1 MNRFQCVDEAREVRR
16 THQHVDVAR
25 QSPRGAQ
32 AGKDGGTLDVQ
43 DVDTTVVG
51 ELLDHGVGEMDTC
64 RDRGMAA
71 ARLFAHTL
79 IVPPRGA
86 GESCIQTCG
95 WVAHPRLASM
105 TFADFVRLTRA
116 YVWVLI
122 GCTILGALLMIAKTT
137 QDPVLYAATSSGLV
151 RVGNPSTAGEEQG
164 NAQLAE
170 DKANLYKFLV
180 SKTPVA
186 EKVIEELGLDVAPSD
201 IAGRFSATVDADV
214 NSLTVTAV
222 GSTPE
227 EARDLANA
235 VVGAVVEVA
244 RVVDTGQTT
253 SNKPALTRIVPLEEA
268 QLPGAPFTPN
278 YRTAALKGALG
289 GLALAYAVLITRR
302 LVDRRVRS
310 AKHVEEAT
318 GAAVLGVIPKE
329 EVLGRAHRGVR
340 GDLGKAAEAFRQLR
354 TNLRFVDVD
363 NEPRK
368 IVVTSALPGEGKSTV
383 SSNIARLVAQ
393 AGTPVLLIDADLRRP
408 MIASTFEVDG
418 AVGLTQALAGDV
430 EVKDVIIDSGM
441 ANLSLLPAGRIPPNP
456 SELLGSLRMKQ
467 MIDDLSVDYLVILD
481 APPLLPVTDAGLLS
495 AFCDGALLVQAS
507 GKTQIEQ
514 SQHCRRIL
522 DQVGSR
528 LLGVVLNKA
537 PVKGANAIVYGG
549 GYGGYGGYGGGYKS
563 EYKSVEVYSAAGKGR
578 RRKPDGDVPSDT
590 SVPVKASRTRKGSKA
605 RS

>member
-1 MNRFQCVDEAREVRR
+1 
-16 THQHVDVAR
+16 
-25 QSPRGAQ
+25 
-32 AGKDGGTLDVQ
+32 
-43 DVDTTVVG
+43 
-51 ELLDHGVGEMDTC
+51 
-64 RDRGMAA
+64 
-71 ARLFAHTL
+71 
-79 IVPPRGA
+79 
-86 GESCIQTCG
+86 
-95 WVAHPRLASM
+95 M
-105 TFADFVRLTRA
+105 TFADFVRLSRA

-137 QDPVLYAATSSGLV
+137 REPVLYSATSSGLV
-151 RVGNPSTAGEEQG
+151 RVGTATTPGEEQG
-164 NAQLAE
+164 NALVAE
-170 DKANLYKFLV
+170 DKANLYAFLV

-186 EKVIEELGLDVAPSD
+186 ERVVEDLGLDVPPSA
-201 IAGRFSATVDADV
+201 IAGRFSASVDATV
-214 NSLTVTAV
+214 NSLTVSAI

-235 VVGAVVEVA
+235 VVDAVVVVA
-244 RVVDTGQTT
+244 QQIETGET
-253 SNKPALTRIVPLEEA
+253 NPKEPGLTRIIPLEEA
-268 QLPGAPFTPN
+268 ELPGAPFTPDYEN
-278 YRTAALKGALG
+278 AAMKGAIG
-289 GLALAYAVLITRR
+289 GLGLAYGFLIARR
-302 LVDRRVRS
+302 LIDRRVRS

-318 GAAVLGVIPKE
+318 GASVLGVIPKE
-329 EVLGRAHRGVR
+329 DALGRTHRGVR

-368 IVVTSALPGEGKSTV
+368 IVVTSALAGEGKSTV

-408 MIASTFEVDG
+408 MIATTFEIDG

-430 EVKDVIIDSGM
+430 EVKDVIVESGM
-441 ANLSLLPAGRIPPNP
+441 TNLSLLPAGRIPPNP

-467 MIDDLSVDYLVILD
+467 MIDDLAQDYLVILD

-549 GYGGYGGYGGGYKS
+549 YGGYGGSYTS
-563 EYKSVEVYSAAGKGR
+563 EYASREAYSTAGKGR
-578 RRKPDGDVPSDT
+578 RRKEQKA
-590 SVPVKASRTRKGSKA
+590 VKAVKAESAEKPSKPSKVGKA
-605 RS
+605 

>member
-1 MNRFQCVDEAREVRR
+1 
-16 THQHVDVAR
+16 
-25 QSPRGAQ
+25 
-32 AGKDGGTLDVQ
+32 
-43 DVDTTVVG
+43 
-51 ELLDHGVGEMDTC
+51 
-64 RDRGMAA
+64 
-71 ARLFAHTL
+71 
-79 IVPPRGA
+79 
-86 GESCIQTCG
+86 
-95 WVAHPRLASM
+95 M
-105 TFADFVRLTRA
+105 TFADFVRLSRA

-137 QDPVLYAATSSGLV
+137 REPVLYSATSSGLV
-151 RVGNPSTAGEEQG
+151 RVGNAQTAGEEQG
-164 NAQLAE
+164 NSQLAE
-170 DKANLYKFLV
+170 DKANLYAFLV

-186 EKVIEELGLDVAPSD
+186 QEVIDELGLDVPPAA
-201 IAGRFSATVDADV
+201 IAGRFSASVDASV
-214 NSLTVTAV
+214 NSLTISAV
-222 GSTPE
+222 GTTPE

-235 VVGAVVEVA
+235 VVDAVVVVA
-244 RVVDTGQTT
+244 EDVDGG
-253 SNKPALTRIVPLEEA
+253 NGLTKIIPLEEA
-268 QLPGAPFTPN
+268 QLPGAPFTPD
-278 YRTAALKGALG
+278 YQRAAMKGAAG
-289 GLALAYAVLITRR
+289 GLGLAYAFLIARR
-302 LVDRRVRS
+302 LIDRRVRS

-318 GAAVLGVIPKE
+318 GAAVLGIIPKE
-329 EVLGRAHRGVR
+329 EALGRTHRGVR
-340 GDLGKAAEAFRQLR
+340 GDLGRAAESFRQLR

-408 MIASTFEVDG
+408 MIATTFEIDG

-430 EVKDVIIDSGM
+430 DVRDVIVESGM
-441 ANLSLLPAGRIPPNP
+441 TNLSLLPAGRIPPNP

-467 MIDDLSVDYLVILD
+467 LIDDLAEDYLVILD

-549 GYGGYGGYGGGYKS
+549 GYGGYGGYGYKS
-563 EYKSVEVYSAAGKGR
+563 EYKAVDAYSTAGKGR
-578 RRKPDGDVPSDT
+578 RRKPAKSEKPT
-590 SVPVKASRTRKGSKA
+590 KADKTEKA
-605 RS
+605 GKA

>member
-1 MNRFQCVDEAREVRR
+1 
-16 THQHVDVAR
+16 
-25 QSPRGAQ
+25 
-32 AGKDGGTLDVQ
+32 
-43 DVDTTVVG
+43 
-51 ELLDHGVGEMDTC
+51 
-64 RDRGMAA
+64 
-71 ARLFAHTL
+71 
-79 IVPPRGA
+79 
-86 GESCIQTCG
+86 
-95 WVAHPRLASM
+95 M
-105 TFADFVRLTRA
+105 TFADFVRLSRA

-137 QDPVLYAATSSGLV
+137 REPVLYAATSSGLV
-151 RVGNPSTAGEEQG
+151 RVGNATDAGTEQG
-164 NAQLAE
+164 NSQLAE
-170 DKANLYKFLV
+170 DKANLYAYLAT
-180 SKTPVA
+180 KTPVA
-186 EKVIEELGLDVAPSD
+186 QEVIDELDLDVPPAA
-201 IAGRFSATVDADV
+201 IAGRFTPSVDADV
-214 NSLTVTAV
+214 NALTITAI
-222 GSTPE
+222 GTTPE

-235 VVGAVVEVA
+235 VVEAVVVVAKEVDG
-244 RVVDTGQTT
+244 DTG
-253 SNKPALTRIVPLEEA
+253 LTKIIPLEPAE
-268 QLPGAPFTPN
+268 LPGAPFTPD
-278 YRTAALKGALG
+278 YERAAMKGAAG
-289 GLALAYAVLITRR
+289 GLAIAYAFLIARR
-302 LVDRRVRS
+302 LIDRKVRS

-329 EVLGRAHRGVR
+329 EVLGRSNRGVR

-354 TNLRFVDVD
+354 TNLRFVDID

-393 AGTPVLLIDADLRRP
+393 AGTKVLLIDADLRRP
-408 MIASTFEVDG
+408 MIATTFEVDG
-418 AVGLTQALAGDV
+418 AVGLTQALAGDIDV
-430 EVKDVIIDSGM
+430 TDVIVESGM

-456 SELLGSLRMKQ
+456 SELLGSLKMKQ
-467 MIDDLSVDYLVILD
+467 MIDDLAVDYLVILD

-563 EYKSVEVYSAAGKGR
+563 EYKALDAYSTAGKGR
-578 RRKPDGDVPSDT
+578 RRKSAAKTDKTGKVD
-590 SVPVKASRTRKGSKA
+590 KAARTSKA
-605 RS
+605 EKATKA

>member
-1 MNRFQCVDEAREVRR
+1 
-16 THQHVDVAR
+16 
-25 QSPRGAQ
+25 
-32 AGKDGGTLDVQ
+32 
-43 DVDTTVVG
+43 
-51 ELLDHGVGEMDTC
+51 
-64 RDRGMAA
+64 
-71 ARLFAHTL
+71 
-79 IVPPRGA
+79 
-86 GESCIQTCG
+86 
-95 WVAHPRLASM
+95 M
-105 TFADFVRLTRA
+105 TFADFVRLSRA

-137 QDPVLYAATSSGLV
+137 RDPVLYSATASGLV
-151 RVGNPSTAGEEQG
+151 RVGNATSAGEEQG
-164 NAQLAE
+164 NNQLAE
-170 DKANLYKFLV
+170 DKANLYAFLV

-186 EKVIEELGLDVAPSD
+186 QEVVDELGLDVPPGA
-201 IAGRFSATVDADV
+201 IAGRFSASVDADV
-214 NSLTVTAV
+214 NSLTVSAV
-222 GSTPE
+222 GTTPE

-235 VVGAVVEVA
+235 VVEAVVVVA
-244 RVVDTGQTT
+244 EDIDG
-253 SNKPALTRIVPLEEA
+253 SSLTKIIPLEEA
-268 QLPGAPFTPN
+268 QLPGAPFTPD
-278 YRTAALKGALG
+278 YERAAMKGAIG
-289 GLALAYAVLITRR
+289 GLGIAYAFLIARR
-302 LVDRRVRS
+302 LIDRRVRS

-329 EVLGRAHRGVR
+329 EVLGRTHRGVR
-340 GDLGKAAEAFRQLR
+340 GDLGRAAEAFRQLR

-393 AGTPVLLIDADLRRP
+393 AGTKVLLIDADLRRP
-408 MIASTFEVDG
+408 MIATTFEIDG

-430 EVKDVIIDSGM
+430 DVKDVIVDSGM
-441 ANLSLLPAGRIPPNP
+441 TNLSLLPAGRIPPNP

-467 MIDDLSVDYLVILD
+467 LIDELAEEYLVILD

-563 EYKSVEVYSAAGKGR
+563 EYKSVEVYSSAGKGR
-578 RRKPDGDVPSDT
+578 RRKPAKTEAPDT
-590 SVPVKASRTRKGSKA
+590 SATPDKTARTRKSSKA